1 VPVLQRDGTGLE
13 GHDRSAEP
21 ALKVFDNQPE
31 TGLDL
36 RQRPLTR
43 ARAAAGLGKHVVPVL
58 PASQGTS

>member
-1 VPVLQRDGTGLE
+1 MPVLQRDGAGLE
-13 GHDRSAEP
+13 GDDRSAEP
-21 ALKVFDNQPE
+21 AFEVLDNQPE

-43 ARAAAGLGKHVVPVL
+43 ARAPVGLCEHVVPVP